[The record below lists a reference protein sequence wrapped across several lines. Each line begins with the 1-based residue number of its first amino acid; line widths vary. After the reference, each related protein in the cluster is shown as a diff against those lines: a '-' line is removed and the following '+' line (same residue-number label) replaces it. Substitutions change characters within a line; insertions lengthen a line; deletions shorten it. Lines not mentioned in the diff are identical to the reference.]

1 MTKYFIGGV
10 IITFAVTWYVL
21 EWSLMPTLIVTAV
34 GGLLAQVIATLLM
47 AKSKKKVAKRGSEKR
62 ID

>member
-21 EWSLMPTLIVTAV
+21 EWSLMPTLLVTAV
-34 GGLLAQVIATLLM
+34 GGILAQVVATLIGR
-47 AKSKKKVAKRGSEKR
+47 KSKKK
-62 ID
+62 